1 MRREDVVSGFAFIPP
16 QVSRSID
23 ADVAGAGAD
32 ADFWTTSANLAAN
45 GFVHVF
51 YTALHCGGHGMIDG
65 EVAGT
70 GRDIE
75 VKGCLLGQT

>member
-1 MRREDVVSGFAFIPP
+1 MLFA
-16 QVSRSID
+16 VSRSSRRALRKSID
-23 ADVAGAGAD
+23 ADIAGTGAD
-32 ADFWTTSANLAAN
+32 ADFWAASANLAAN

-51 YTALHCGGHGMIDG
+51 YPALHRGGHGMIDG

-70 GRDIE
+70 GRNIE